1 LKKKCCERLKWVVI
15 RLKKLVV
22 KRLQKCI
29 VKDWNELLKDWKKN
43 VVKELLYKDV
53 GFSIDL
59 TCIKKLPRSFIFIR
73 EIERMYIVVI

>member
-1 LKKKCCERLKWVVI
+1 MLKDCKNVLLKIEKKCCVI
-15 RLKKLVV
+15 
-22 KRLQKCI
+22 
-29 VKDWNELLKDWKKN
+29 DWNELLKDWKKN

>member
-1 LKKKCCERLKWVVI
+1 MIEDWKKSV
-15 RLKKLVV
+15 
-22 KRLQKCI
+22 